1 MDKDEF
7 IQDYCNKGDRPL
19 LSLNSTLLT
28 QRTTEFLRA
37 GMK

>member
-28 QRTTEFLRA
+28 QRTEFLRA
-37 GMK
+37 EMN